1 MKRKIFT
8 PRPDWQVEHQ
18 NIGFDYF
25 NLPSLD
31 GSIYWSEGVAY
42 EFTLKQIEQLK
53 DAANELHQMC
63 LSVVGDLIQRGDY
76 PAYFQIPETAISHIE
91 HSWKQNTPMLYG
103 RFDFAYDGRN
113 IKMLEYNADTPT
125 GLLEA
130 SVAQWLWIEQVSGI
144 ANRDQFN
151 SIHEDL
157 IKRWKTILP
166 RSSHVHFAACQ
177 EAGREDW
184 GNLEYLM
191 DTAYQA
197 HLQVSELSM
206 ENIGW
211 NGQDFVDL
219 HNQPI
224 QNIFKLYPWEWI
236 WEEAFSQYIHPQTQW
251 IEPCWK
257 MLLSNKA
264 ILVELWK
271 HYPNHPLLVES
282 HTYNPQQAL
291 SGKWVKKPIL
301 AREGANI
308 RVLQD
313 GHDQGAASGSFY
325 FDDYDKY
332 GYVVQK
338 WVDTPLFSGQLPT
351 LGLWMVGHQCAGMS
365 IREDCYDIIGNDA
378 HFAAHYFVE

>member
-1 MKRKIFT
+1 MASFPFAVIKRG
-8 PRPDWQVEHQ
+8 VV
-18 NIGFDYF
+18 
-25 NLPSLD
+25 LP
-31 GSIYWSEGVAY
+31 VATKTASKS
-42 EFTLKQIEQLK
+42 FVKL
-53 DAANELHQMC
+53 ANF
-63 LSVVGDLIQRGDY
+63 SVVPILAFVMKVIPSCFITSTRRVTTDL
-76 PAYFQIPETAISHIE
+76 SNL
-91 HSWKQNTPMLYG
+91 K
-103 RFDFAYDGRN
+103 
-113 IKMLEYNADTPT
+113 
-125 GLLEA
+125 
-130 SVAQWLWIEQVSGI
+130 SGI
-144 ANRDQFN
+144 PNRNQFN

-166 RSSHVHFAACQ
+166 RGSHVHFAACQ

-191 DTAYQA
+191 DTAFQA

-211 NGQDFVDL
+211 DGQSFVDL
-219 HNQPI
+219 NNRPI
-224 QNIFKLYPWEWI
+224 QNLFKLYPWEWI
-236 WEEAFSQYIHPQTQW
+236 WEESFSQYLSPQTNW

-271 HYPNHPLLVES
+271 RYPNHPLLVET
-282 HTYNPQQAL
+282 HHFDPQQKL

-313 GHDQGAASGSFY
+313 GQDQGAASGSFY

-338 WVDTPLFSGQLPT
+338 WVDTPLFAGQLPT